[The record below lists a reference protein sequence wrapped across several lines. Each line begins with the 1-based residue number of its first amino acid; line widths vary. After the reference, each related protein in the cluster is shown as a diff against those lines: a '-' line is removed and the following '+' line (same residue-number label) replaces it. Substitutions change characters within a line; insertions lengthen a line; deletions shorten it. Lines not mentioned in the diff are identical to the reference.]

1 MLSVQIQLSCPLSTA
16 VPTEIPF
23 PCQRWESLSVHPV
36 LSQRASEASPLHR
49 SFEEHLHLQSML
61 TPSPDC
67 SGLVVEKDRPGCL
80 RCRQQQRPHRAHSK
94 HIMSSSGGSG
104 HRLSLCRSR
113 TPEHVNSRK
122 NSSRTKPHTETSGLG
137 EGDSRRSWHRGER
150 KEIRGTARLQ
160 PSAIKETLHRPL
172 KWQKALVV
180 CSGCDLQLPS
190 STAWLR
196 RQRRWNSSMT
206 TAAPYRPL

>member
-1 MLSVQIQLSCPLSTA
+1 MPEMGI
-16 VPTEIPF
+16 
-23 PCQRWESLSVHPV
+23 
-36 LSQRASEASPLHR
+36 
-49 SFEEHLHLQSML
+49 SFS
-61 TPSPDC
+61 TPSALPA
-67 SGLVVEKDRPGCL
+67 SFWGFSPAQEL
-80 RCRQQQRPHRAHSK
+80 RGAPPPSEHADSQPRLLWV
-94 HIMSSSGGSG
+94 GSG
-104 HRLSLCRSR
+104 ERQTRLPQVSAAAATTQSPFKAHHELVWWIWTQAEPVQAR

-160 PSAIKETLHRPL
+160 PSAIKETLHRL
-172 KWQKALVV
+172 LTWQKALVV

-206 TAAPYRPL
+206 TAAPHRPL